1 MSDVLAIG
9 AVDALRDLGLSVPE
23 DVSVTGFD
31 DLPEVSWMRPRL
43 TTVRQPTSDMGRLA
57 TMQLLARIRA
67 ADAGGM
73 VHVEHEVLFR
83 ESTQPPVRH

>member
-1 MSDVLAIG
+1 M
-9 AVDALRDLGLSVPE
+9 
-23 DVSVTGFD
+23 
-31 DLPEVSWMRPRL
+31 
-43 TTVRQPTSDMGRLA
+43 RQPTSDMGRLA